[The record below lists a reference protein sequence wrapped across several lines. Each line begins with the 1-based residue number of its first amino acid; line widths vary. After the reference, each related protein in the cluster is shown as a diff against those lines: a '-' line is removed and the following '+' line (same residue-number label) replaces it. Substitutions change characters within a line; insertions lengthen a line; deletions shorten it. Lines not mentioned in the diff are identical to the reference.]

1 MPTTS
6 MVQTADSFVSAT
18 KKMQN
23 ASKSLTKDL
32 DKVQNRVDKL
42 NKTLTALTT
51 STDKAEK
58 AFQTTEKQV
67 SKTGDA
73 LSEMFRQGK
82 QLDSDE
88 ICQKI
93 STVAQTVADAK
104 KQVQDAGKALS
115 NIGNIPHGE
124 TSQTKA
130 MVETIAKSEIGKA
143 GIALVKDSFNFVVSS
158 AFGSNIGET
167 ISSTMELA
175 LSGAA
180 TGYMLGNFFGLPGA
194 AVGALVGG
202 TIGAVK
208 GGVSILEKRDSA
220 FKTYYQDAFNAQI
233 SAQEASLTSGSIL
246 AAQRETDR
254 TSFAMLFGK
263 DGGKN
268 EALAEAYLSK
278 VADTANQTPLT
289 YDNLVSMSKTLVD
302 YGFRGYSDQSRT
314 LSREKDYGY
323 ILDVL
328 QTVGDA
334 GMALGH
340 SASDMEAVAAAIGQ
354 MRSSGAVSSDS
365 LNVLSG
371 KGIQAMEMLAGAKG
385 ISQEEVS
392 DLVSRGS
399 ISGREAAE
407 IILKAMEDSFS
418 GAMLAQSNTF
428 SGLTSTV
435 ESLTQELDTA
445 MGEGYNQGRMAGLAA
460 QKDWLSGESSKSITE
475 ANQAIGAWK
484 AELENSKEQYIR
496 DAMDAMMK
504 SSKYQTAKTAGD
516 AAEMGRLIMEAKV
529 QGMNEYNA
537 SEGAQ
542 LALASEKALADAIR
556 NDTGS
561 NSDYWDAGYE
571 KGQWFTK
578 GLAAAIGNPI
588 TISTGFYA
596 DEHGLSVDPMLVD
609 PGGISGWMGS
619 GAKSKA
625 HPSQGLHLR
634 GFSAGL
640 DCVPYDN
647 FPALLHQGERVQTA
661 VEARSERTMPAITI
675 TGNSFTV
682 REEADISR
690 VASELLAQMELA
702 GMRG

>member
-6 MVQTADSFVSAT
+6 IVQTADSFLTAT
-18 KKMQN
+18 KKMQD

-32 DKVQNRVDKL
+32 DKVQKRVDKL
-42 NKTLTALTT
+42 NKTLIALTT
-51 STDKAEK
+51 NTDKAEK

-82 QLDSDE
+82 QLDSDG

-93 STVAQTVADAK
+93 SMVTQTAADAK
-104 KQVQDAGKALS
+104 KQVQETGKALS
-115 NIGNIPHGE
+115 NLGNTSSNGMSKTKTLLEAITKSGFGNVLETLGE
-124 TSQTKA
+124 NITST
-130 MVETIAKSEIGKA
+130 
-143 GIALVKDSFNFVVSS
+143 VVSS
-158 AFGSNIGET
+158 AFGSEVGE
-167 ISSTMELA
+167 IASSTLSA
-175 LSGAA
+175 VVSGAVA
-180 TGYMLGNFFGLPGA
+180 GSMFGSFLGIPGA
-194 AVGALVGG
+194 SIGALVGG
-202 TIGAVK
+202 AV
-208 GGVSILEKRDSA
+208 GILNGEFKVFEKKDDA
-220 FKTYYQDAFNAQI
+220 FKAYYQDAFNAQI
-233 SAQEASLTSGSIL
+233 SAQEASLANGSAL

-334 GMALGH
+334 GTALGH

-354 MRSSGAVSSDS
+354 MRSSGTVSSDS

-392 DLVSRGS
+392 DLISRGE

-407 IILKAMEDSFS
+407 TILKAMEDSFS

-435 ESLTQELDTA
+435 ESLTQELDAA

-460 QKDWLSGESSKSITE
+460 QKDWLSGESGKSITE
-475 ANQAIGAWK
+475 ANRAIGAWK
-484 AELENSKEQYIR
+484 AELENSKEQYVR
-496 DAMDAMMK
+496 DAVDAMMK
-504 SSKYQTAKTAGD
+504 SSEYQTAKTSGD

-537 SEGAQ
+537 SDGAQ

-556 NDTGS
+556 SDTGS

-578 GLAAAIGNPI
+578 GLAAAISFPAYVDQN
-588 TISTGFYA
+588 
-596 DEHGLSVDPMLVD
+596 GLPVDSMLVD
-609 PGGISGWMGS
+609 PGGASGWMGS
-619 GAKSKA
+619 SAKSKA
-625 HPSQGLHLR
+625 RSSQGLHLQ
-634 GFSAGL
+634 GFSTGL
-640 DCVPYDN
+640 DYVPYDN

-661 VEARSERTMPAITI
+661 VEARSERTMPAVTI